1 MSDAI
6 RQLAVPAELCR
17 SFLRLAEANT
27 SRSVE
32 TCGILCGKL
41 VRKETSA
48 LCNFKYESVFLYKLF
63 PAKVTLSVK
72 MMWPGAPAGQVVQAH
87 AT

>member
-1 MSDAI
+1 MTCFRISQESNFPIQLLCMISADTMVDAL

-27 SRSVE
+27 SRAVE

-41 VRKETSA
+41 VRSW
-48 LCNFKYESVFLYKLF
+48 NSVAVLER
-63 PAKVTLSVK
+63 
-72 MMWPGAPAGQVVQAH
+72 
-87 AT
+87 

>member
-1 MSDAI
+1 MVFADTMVDAL

-27 SRSVE
+27 SRAVE

-41 VRKETSA
+41 VRPWNRAAVLNPFSMDLLQEAQK
-48 LCNFKYESVFLYKLF
+48 FV
-63 PAKVTLSVK
+63 
-72 MMWPGAPAGQVVQAH
+72 
-87 AT
+87 